1 MTVFTNSLLK
11 PHLIALSLA
20 SLFLTACGSSDKNS
34 SPEKTLEGV
43 WLKPGYGEIWQ
54 FDQQG
59 LQLYEYNQY
68 GCLKT
73 DYHKNDTLK
82 DLKALAQVSG
92 ATLMIPNRIT
102 NSLRFEKQ
110 AALPTPCHE
119 ANLLSD
125 NDAQVT
131 FDYVWH
137 AFNDYY
143 AFFSERNI
151 DWQAQYDFY
160 RPLVSATTSDQALA
174 EILIAMIEPFG
185 DSHVWLSDGETF
197 GADASPVKGLAKEIS
212 RMMANEGM
220 EDPAPVLAY
229 FKQQIEQQTLGQLA
243 SAEMSQFEDSDA
255 LRWATLPGNIGY
267 LRVDSLSDFYD
278 TGSEPASIDQT
289 LSYFDA
295 QMDYL
300 DVMMQRMMADLAQTD
315 AMVIDLRFNEGGFD
329 QAGQV
334 IASYFNDQER
344 IFAYKFVDN
353 RTRSGEKT
361 ALMINVAKGVPY
373 TQPVYVIIGGTT
385 VSAGEVMTLA
395 FDALPHATLIGEP
408 TNGAL
413 SDILQFNLPNG
424 WQVGLSN
431 ERYTNLQDQSIE
443 NVGVMPDVNM
453 PVYSHQDFNYH
464 ANTPIDYVLRTL
476 NVTPKG
482 SLNNAEL
489 TEQVSDSF
497 AQTGI
502 PGLSAAV
509 IQGNKIIWQQG
520 LGVSNTQTQQAMTA
534 NTPVNVGSISKA
546 VLAVGIMQQVEQG
559 HVALSDSVR
568 MVNLPFSVQNPQ
580 DRDTPI
586 TLQHLMTHTSG
597 IIDNLGYLC
606 SYYIHDSRLSLYG
619 TYGLADCPMDV
630 SIDPATFY
638 QQYFTPGDKYHMD
651 GVFVP
656 DENSGAGKQHVY
668 SNVAAGLAGFM
679 VEQRQN
685 INLAQSMKDNVFA
698 PLGMNDTAWLH
709 TELNP
714 ENPKATQ
721 YTFVDGEL
729 FEVPEFSYP
738 TFYDG
743 DLNTSA
749 QDLARFLIA
758 ITQHG
763 ELEGKRVLSEQSV
776 NTMLSS
782 QTNAEVLEFDKQ
794 GLFWFWQGPFLG
806 HTGGDP
812 GTHAVMHYNP
822 YTQAGYVL
830 LLTGEDNSLGEGKRN
845 ASIQRITQLLYRA
858 GLNTHFHQ

>member
-1 MTVFTNSLLK
+1 MTLFTTSLLK
-11 PHLIALSLA
+11 PNLLALSLA
-20 SLFLTACGSSDKNS
+20 TVFLTACGASDKKKS
-34 SPEKTLEGV
+34 SPEKALEGV

-59 LQLYEYNQY
+59 LQIYQYNQY

-73 DYHKNDTLK
+73 DTHKNETLK
-82 DLKALAQVSG
+82 DLKTLAQVSG
-92 ATLMIPNRIT
+92 QKFVIPNRIT
-102 NSLRFEKQ
+102 SSLTFEKQ
-110 AALPTPCHE
+110 STLPTPCNE
-119 ANLLSD
+119 ANLLTT
-125 NDAQVT
+125 NDALVT
-131 FDYVWH
+131 FNYVWH

-151 DWQAQYDFY
+151 DWQAQYDQY
-160 RPLVSATTSDQALA
+160 RPLVSATTSDPDLA
-174 EILIAMIEPFG
+174 EILSAMIEPFG
-185 DSHVWLSDGETF
+185 DSHVWLSDSKTF
-197 GADASPVKGLAKEIS
+197 GVDASPAKGLTKEIA
-212 RMMANEGM
+212 RVMEQEEM
-220 EDPAPVLAY
+220 EDPEPVLAY
-229 FKQQIEQQTLGQLA
+229 FRHQIEQQTLNQLP
-243 SAEMSQFEDSDA
+243 SAKMSQYEESEA
-255 LRWATLPGNIGY
+255 VRWATLPGNIGY

-278 TGSEPASIDQT
+278 TDSEPASIDQT

-300 DVMMQRMMADLAQTD
+300 GVVMDTMMADLAQTD

-344 IFAYKFVDN
+344 LFAYKFVDN
-353 RTRSGEKT
+353 RSQLGEKT
-361 ALMINVAKGVPY
+361 ALIINVAKGVPY
-373 TQPVYVIIGGTT
+373 MQPVYVIIGGTT

-431 ERYTNLQDQSIE
+431 ERYTDLQGQSIE
-443 NVGVMPDVNM
+443 NVGVLPDVNM
-453 PVYSHQDFNYH
+453 PVYSRQDFNYN

-476 NVTPKG
+476 NVTP
-482 SLNNAEL
+482 NNSVNNVEL
-489 TEQVSDSF
+489 TEKVTELF

-502 PGLSAAV
+502 PGMSAAV
-509 IQGNKIIWQQG
+509 IQDNKIIWQQG
-520 LGVSNTQTQQAMTA
+520 LGVNNIETQQAMTA

-559 HVALSDSVR
+559 NVALSDSL
-568 MVNLPFSVQNPQ
+568 MSANLPFSVQNPQ
-580 DRDTPI
+580 DLDTPI

-606 SYYIHDSRLSLYG
+606 SYYIHDSSLSLYG
-619 TYGLADCPMDV
+619 AYDLADCPLDV
-630 SIDPATFY
+630 STDPATFY

-651 GVFVP
+651 GVFVTG
-656 DENSGAGKQHVY
+656 DDSGAGKQHVY

-679 VEQRQN
+679 VEQRLN
-685 INLAQSMKDNVFA
+685 INLAQSMKDTVFA

-714 ENPKATQ
+714 ENQKATQ
-721 YTFVDGEL
+721 YTFIDDEL

-758 ITQHG
+758 ITQGG
-763 ELEGKRVLSEQSV
+763 ELDGKRVLSEQSV
-776 NTMLSS
+776 KTMLSS
-782 QTNAEVLEFDKQ
+782 QTSANVLDFDTQ
-794 GLFWFWQGPFLG
+794 GLFWFWQGPFVG

-812 GTHAVMHYNP
+812 GTQAVMHYNP
-822 YTQAGYVL
+822 YTQSGYVM
-830 LLTGEDNSLGEGKRN
+830 LLTGEDNSLADGKRN
-845 ASIQRITQLLYRA
+845 ATIGHITQLLYRA
-858 GLNTHFHQ
+858 GLAHQ